1 MPGAAALE
9 PIIEETNTRIPVPI
23 AATTPAARLIDDIER
38 TDPGDDDPQGVY
50 FPAIYLDIVA
60 PVGGSLPSER
70 PPDNEIAGMA
80 VFGDSDFIAN
90 RNVQR
95 GSSAALFLNTANYLM
110 GDFSLVSIRDRE
122 FVYREWNLD
131 ANEFNFVRFSTWL
144 LLPGLMGL
152 MAIVVWWVRR

>member
-1 MPGAAALE
+1 
-9 PIIEETNTRIPVPI
+9 
-23 AATTPAARLIDDIER
+23 
-38 TDPGDDDPQGVY
+38 
-50 FPAIYLDIVA
+50 
-60 PVGGSLPSER
+60 
-70 PPDNEIAGMA
+70 MA

-95 GSSAALFLNTANYLM
+95 GSSAALFLNSANYLM

-144 LLPGLMGL
+144 LLPGLMGI
-152 MAIVVWWVRR
+152 MAVVVWWVRR